1 MRAMDRVVMRAAVL
15 AGLAMAVTAGVWA
28 QSSAPAAGN
37 SPSVSASASAPAAQV
52 PANAPAGN
60 SGAQT
65 APAGSPTTSQPA
77 QPAAGTTPV
86 GGDAPLPTKQ
96 PGQGS
101 GQGSDQGTAPN
112 TSTSGAGTTAGQG
125 TTNTASNVQL
135 VPCETA
141 KAEDK
146 KEKKDKKSDKDSEDP
161 EPGTTPVGG
170 DCSGPAQTVDVA
182 KVVDPGSEMI
192 KVKPGS
198 EEDVSAVGNRE
209 IGKRG
214 LGNWYSTDGEIK
226 MGKQFADE
234 IEKSTKFITD
244 PVVDEYVNR
253 IGQNIV
259 KNSDCKVPF
268 TIKVIDSDEINAMA
282 LPGGFFYVNSGLIL
296 AADEEAE
303 LAGVMAHET
312 AHVCAHHAAREMTR
326 LNYAQIG
333 MIPLMIMLPYD
344 WTGYG
349 IYEAAQLAIPI
360 TFLQFS
366 RDFEAQADY
375 LGVQYMY
382 RSGYDP
388 QAFITFFEKVQ
399 ALEKRK
405 PGLVAKA
412 FSDHP
417 QTPDRILHTQ
427 EEIAR
432 ILPAKDDYLVT
443 TSEFED
449 VKARLARIEDKRR
462 LVDTKGGAK
471 PSLRRASTTDDSG
484 SSGGSGN
491 STSAQTG
498 SSTGDSTDGPPTLH
512 RRDDQN

>member
-1 MRAMDRVVMRAAVL
+1 MRAADRMGLRTAVL
-15 AGLAMAVTAGVWA
+15 AGTVLLLAAAVAA
-28 QSSAPAAGN
+28 QSSGSNSGN
-37 SPSVSASASAPAAQV
+37 TGNA
-52 PANAPAGN
+52 PANAPA
-60 SGAQT
+60 A
-65 APAGSPTTSQPA
+65 TTSSSGSQSTPAA
-77 QPAAGTTPV
+77 QPAPGTTSV
-86 GGDAPLPTKQ
+86 GGDQPAPAKQ
-96 PGQGS
+96 P
-101 GQGSDQGTAPN
+101 DQGTA
-112 TSTSGAGTTAGQG
+112 TANNGQ
-125 TTNTASNVQL
+125 L
-135 VPCETA
+135 PPCPA
-141 KAEDK
+141 KTDD
-146 KEKKDKKSDKDSEDP
+146 KKDKKKDKATDDSGKVDDA

-170 DCSGPAQTVDVA
+170 DCDATAEAVNPE
-182 KVVDPGSEMI
+182 KVIDPGSQMI

-198 EEDVSAVGNRE
+198 IEDVSAVGNRD
-209 IGKRG
+209 IGARG
-214 LGNWYSTDGEIK
+214 MGNWYSTDSEIK
-226 MGKQFADE
+226 MGKQYADE

-244 PVVDEYVNR
+244 PVIDEYVNR

-349 IYEAAQLAIPI
+349 IYEATQLAIPI

-382 RSGYDP
+382 RAGYDP
-388 QAFITFFEKVQ
+388 QAFITFFEKIQ

-405 PGLVAKA
+405 PGLVSKA

-417 QTPDRILHTQ
+417 QTPDRILHSQ

-432 ILPAKDDYLVT
+432 ILPAKQDYLVT
-443 TSEFED
+443 TSEFDD
-449 VKARLARIEDKRR
+449 VKARLARIENKRR
-462 LVDTKGGAK
+462 LTDTKGVTR
-471 PSLRRASTTDDSG
+471 PSLRRASTDGSGSGSGSG
-484 SSGGSGN
+484 SSTQASDGSG
-491 STSAQTG
+491 
-498 SSTGDSTDGPPTLH
+498 DSGDGPPTLH
-512 RRDDQN
+512 RRDDNQN

>member
-1 MRAMDRVVMRAAVL
+1 MDRKVLKIAVL
-15 AGLAMAVTAGVWA
+15 TGMALAASVGVCA
-28 QSSAPAAGN
+28 QSSAPAGGASTGTTAAGTT
-37 SPSVSASASAPAAQV
+37 PAASS
-52 PANAPAGN
+52 

-65 APAGSPTTSQPA
+65 TSTA
-77 QPAAGTTPV
+77 QPAVGTTPV
-86 GGDAPLPTKQ
+86 GGDAPAPAKQ
-96 PGQGS
+96 PDS
-101 GQGSDQGTAPN
+101 GTAST
-112 TSTSGAGTTAGQG
+112 TSSSGADSTTSPTTASS
-125 TTNTASNVQL
+125 TQL
-135 VPCETA
+135 APCETGKNA
-141 KAEDK
+141 D
-146 KEKKDKKSDKDSEDP
+146 KKDKKKEKDSKDTADGP
-161 EPGTTPVGG
+161 EPGTTPVGS
-170 DCSGPAQTVDVA
+170 DCAGPVAVDVD
-182 KVVDPGSEMI
+182 KIVDPGSQMI
-192 KVKPGS
+192 PIKPGS
-198 EEDVSAVGNRE
+198 IEDVNAVGNRE

-326 LNYAQIG
+326 LNYAEIG
-333 MIPLMIMLPYD
+333 MVPLEIMLPYD
-344 WTGYG
+344 LAGYG

-443 TSEFED
+443 TSEFDD

-462 LVDTKGGAK
+462 LIDNKGGAK
-471 PSLRRASTTDDSG
+471 PSLRRASTTTDGSGG
-484 SSGGSGN
+484 SSGS
-491 STSAQTG
+491 G
-498 SSTGDSTDGPPTLH
+498 SSTGTQTGGNSGDSGDGPPTLH